1 MDIIDLFV
9 NDFFD
14 LCNFNENVLI
24 FSLVSDFS
32 NHFVHLNH
40 ASFLKSTTDG

>member
-1 MDIIDLFV
+1 MICFTFV
-9 NDFFD
+9 I
-14 LCNFNENVLI
+14 FNENVLI